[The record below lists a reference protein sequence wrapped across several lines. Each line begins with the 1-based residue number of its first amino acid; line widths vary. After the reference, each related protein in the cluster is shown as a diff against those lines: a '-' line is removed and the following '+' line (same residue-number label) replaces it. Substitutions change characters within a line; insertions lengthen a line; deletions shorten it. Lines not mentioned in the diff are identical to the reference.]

1 MAKKIYGFTV
11 KQLIGFYL
19 LIAVVGYSVI
29 FYVPVNSQGQTLLE
43 ILTAPDI
50 EPVACILIFAPV
62 CGVNGE
68 TFSNSCFAEAE
79 GVQIAH
85 DGECPVGSNT
95 GEMLVEEPT
104 SAFCRIYPTFP
115 QCQ

>member
-1 MAKKIYGFTV
+1 MAKKTKG
-11 KQLIGFYL
+11 IGNRIGVVVAIVIL
-19 LIAVVGYSVI
+19 LAVAYFVQVTSEG
-29 FYVPVNSQGQTLLE
+29 TLFD
-43 ILTAPDI
+43 ILLAPQAP

-79 GVQIAH
+79 GVEIAFT
-85 DGECPVGSNT
+85 GECPVGSNT